1 VSFDVVVIGGGP
13 AGLAAAVSLARIG
26 SSVLVCEIASEPGL
40 KPCGEGLLP
49 RAYQELCSLGLSPSE
64 LLAEGKLLQGICY
77 VSASGVRASARFG
90 EGPGLGLARI
100 ALERLLRG
108 LAERTPGVSVRH
120 GDARLQLETSGVCRV
135 LFDGQLI
142 TPRLVIG
149 ADGITSRTRRSA
161 RLQTRRPSPLRY
173 GVRQHFKAEPW
184 TDQVEVYWSR
194 HGEAY
199 VTPTRD
205 NELNVAFLWQG
216 AEHGPAGGSRLVGHL
231 LRGFPELAHRLAHA
245 EPTDDARA
253 RGPLHVQ
260 VPMPARDGLLL
271 VGDAAGYVDAITGE
285 GVGLAISKA
294 STMASLLRPALGRPG
309 PQVTLAELG
318 PFLKAARKADRS
330 HVELTR
336 LLLWLRRSPWLM
348 ERIIAALADDTE
360 LFRHFLAANQGSVS
374 PWAMP
379 LASSFGLLRHL
390 AQWSAPA
397 APDIKQNTLQ
407 STAVRDTAETSES
420 SVSARASA
428 PRLPAR

>member
-1 VSFDVVVIGGGP
+1 MSFDVVVIGGGP

-26 SSVLVCEIASEPGL
+26 SSVLVCEMASEPGL

-64 LLAEGKLLQGICY
+64 LLAEGHLLQGIRY
-77 VSASGVRASARFG
+77 VSASGMRASARFR
-90 EGPGLGLARI
+90 EGPGLGLRRI
-100 ALERLLRG
+100 ALQRLLRG

-120 GDARLQLETSGVCRV
+120 GDARLQLETSGGCGV
-135 LFDGQLI
+135 LFDGELI

-149 ADGITSRTRRSA
+149 ADGIASRVRKTA
-161 RLQTRRPSPLRY
+161 GLQTHRPSPFRY
-173 GVRQHFKAEPW
+173 GVRQHFKVEAW
-184 TDQVEVYWSR
+184 TDHVEVYWGP

-199 VTPTRD
+199 VTPTGD
-205 NELNVAFLWQG
+205 HELNVAFLWQG
-216 AEHGPAGGSRLVGHL
+216 AEHHPVGDSSLIRHL

-260 VPMPARDGLLL
+260 VPIPARDGLLL
-271 VGDAAGYVDAITGE
+271 VGDAAGYVDAVTGE
-285 GVGLAISKA
+285 GVGLAIGKA
-294 STMASLLRPALGRPG
+294 STMASLLRSALGRSA

-360 LFRHFLAANQGSVS
+360 LFRHFLSANQGGVS

-390 AQWSAPA
+390 AKWPAPLHR
-397 APDIKQNTLQ
+397 T
-407 STAVRDTAETSES
+407 
-420 SVSARASA
+420 
-428 PRLPAR
+428 

>member
-1 VSFDVVVIGGGP
+1 MSFDVVVIGGGP

-26 SSVLVCEIASEPGL
+26 SSVLVCESASEPGL

-49 RAYQELCSLGLSPSE
+49 RAYQELCALGLSSSE
-64 LLAEGKLLQGICY
+64 LLAEGKLLQGIRY
-77 VSASGVRASARFG
+77 ISASGVCASARFR
-90 EGPGLGLARI
+90 EGPGLGLRRI

-120 GDARLQLETSGVCRV
+120 GDARLQLESEVCRV

-149 ADGITSRTRRSA
+149 ADGIASRTRRTA
-161 RLQTRRPSPLRY
+161 RLPTRRPSPLRY
-173 GVRQHFKAEPW
+173 GIRQHFKAEPW

-199 VTPTRD
+199 VTPTGD
-205 NELNVAFLWQG
+205 DELNVAFLWEG
-216 AEHGPAGGSRLVGHL
+216 AEHPPAGRARLVRHL
-231 LRGFPELAHRLAHA
+231 LLGFPELAHRLAHA

-253 RGPLHVQ
+253 RGPLHVR
-260 VPMPARDGLLL
+260 VPIPARDGLLL

-294 STMASLLRPALGRPG
+294 STMASLLRPALNRSG

-318 PFLKAARKADRS
+318 PFLKAARQADRS

-336 LLLWLRRSPWLM
+336 LLLWLRRSPGLM

-360 LFRHFLAANQGSVS
+360 LFRHFLSANQGRVS
-374 PWAMP
+374 PWTVP

-390 AQWSAPA
+390 APWSAPLHR
-397 APDIKQNTLQ
+397 T
-407 STAVRDTAETSES
+407 
-420 SVSARASA
+420 
-428 PRLPAR
+428 

>member
-1 VSFDVVVIGGGP
+1 LSFDVVVIGGGP

-26 SSVLVCEIASEPGL
+26 ASVLVCEMATEPGS

-49 RAYQELCSLGLSPSE
+49 RAFQELCVLGLSSSE
-64 LLAEGKLLQGICY
+64 LLAQGKLLQGIRY
-77 VSASGVRASARFG
+77 VSAAGVRASARFR
-90 EGPGLGLARI
+90 EGPGLGLRRV

-108 LAERTPGVSVRH
+108 LAERTRGVSVRQ

-135 LFDGQLI
+135 LFDGQVI

-149 ADGITSRTRRSA
+149 ADGIASRARKTA
-161 RLQTRRPSPLRY
+161 RLQTRRPAPLRY
-173 GVRQHFKAEPW
+173 GVRQHFKVEPW
-184 TDQVEVYWSR
+184 TDQVEVYWSPQ
-194 HGEAY
+194 GEAY
-199 VTPTRD
+199 VTPTGE

-216 AEHGPAGGSRLVGHL
+216 AEHPAAGGSRLIGQL
-231 LRGFPELAHRLAHA
+231 LHGFPELAQRLAHA
-245 EPTDDARA
+245 EPTDEARA

-260 VPMPARDGLLL
+260 VPTPARDGLLL

-294 STMASLLRPALGRPG
+294 STLAALLRPALARSGR
-309 PQVTLAELG
+309 QVTLAELA
-318 PFLKAARKADRS
+318 PFLKAARQADRS

-348 ERIIAALADDTE
+348 ERIIAALAADTE
-360 LFRHFLAANQGSVS
+360 LFQHFLTANQGGIS

-390 AQWSAPA
+390 AQGSA
-397 APDIKQNTLQ
+397 TLHR
-407 STAVRDTAETSES
+407 T
-420 SVSARASA
+420 
-428 PRLPAR
+428 